1 MPKKQIYKELEKR
14 IQELEQAV
22 FKHKRNERALQED
35 LNKYRAVIDEIP
47 LLICSF
53 LPGGEIALVNT
64 AYCDYFD
71 KTLDELVGSNFLS
84 LIPDADQKTV
94 KDNISALTVELPTQS
109 HEHSVIAQNG
119 DIRWQHWTNRA
130 IFDNR
135 GRVVGY
141 QSIGEDITDRKLVEE
156 ALRESEE
163 LHRITLSNI
172 SDAVFITD
180 DAGVFTYICP
190 NVTHIFGYSYEEVSA
205 LENIEKLL
213 GINLFN
219 LEKFGP
225 SREITN
231 IECIIQDKSAVA
243 HILLV
248 NVKLVSIKG
257 GTVLYTCRDITD
269 RRRAEEALLES
280 EERYRQLFNN
290 ESDAVMIFDATSKR
304 FEDANPATLD
314 LLGYSKEEFLNIT
327 VNDISAEKDKTKAAV
342 ERIISGDPEG
352 KYILLRYFIKNDG
365 SIFPGEIYAGTYI
378 SNGRKKIIGAVRDIT
393 NRMRAEAAIRELSFS
408 LWSAQEK
415 ERKQI
420 ASELHDDFGQTLAF
434 LKIQIKNIQKKL
446 LKHQDE
452 LKEEC
457 ENSLKYADQLIEKVR
472 TLSHGLTPLS
482 LNHLGLTASLKS
494 LIEDFSKY
502 SCMNIQKDIANIDRL
517 FPPLAEI
524 TIYRIFQEIFTNIE
538 KHANTD
544 YVKIEVIKQDSSV
557 SFEIEDNGKGFDLE
571 KIEMNYLN
579 EKRLGLASM
588 KERVRMLGGRFKI
601 KSQLNE
607 GTKIYFMIPFEKTT
621 IMS

>member
-1 MPKKQIYKELEKR
+1 
-14 IQELEQAV
+14 V
-22 FKHKRNERALQED
+22 CAL
-35 LNKYRAVIDEIP
+35 
-47 LLICSF
+47 
-53 LPGGEIALVNT
+53 G
-64 AYCDYFD
+64 
-71 KTLDELVGSNFLS
+71 
-84 LIPDADQKTV
+84 
-94 KDNISALTVELPTQS
+94 
-109 HEHSVIAQNG
+109 
-119 DIRWQHWTNRA
+119 
-130 IFDNR
+130 
-135 GRVVGY
+135 
-141 QSIGEDITDRKLVEE
+141 
-156 ALRESEE
+156 
-163 LHRITLSNI
+163 
-172 SDAVFITD
+172 
-180 DAGVFTYICP
+180 
-190 NVTHIFGYSYEEVSA
+190 
-205 LENIEKLL
+205 NIEKLL

-219 LEKFGP
+219 LNKFGP
-225 SREITN
+225 SREIKN

-257 GTVLYTCRDITD
+257 GTVLYTCRDITE
-269 RRRAEEALLES
+269 RKRAEEALLES

-314 LLGYSKEEFLNIT
+314 LLGYSIEEFLNIT
-327 VNDISAEKDKTKAAV
+327 VNDISAEKNKTKTAV
-342 ERIISGDPEG
+342 KRIISGDSDG
-352 KYILLRYFIKNDG
+352 KYIPLRYFIKKDG
-365 SIFPGEIYAGTYI
+365 VIFPGEIYTGTFI

-393 NRMRAEAAIRELSFS
+393 NRMQAEETIRELSFS

-446 LKHQDE
+446 LKHQNE

-482 LNHLGLTASLKS
+482 LNHLGLTASLQS
-494 LIEDFSKY
+494 MIEDFSKY
-502 SCMNIQKDIANIDRL
+502 SNLKIQKDIANIDRL

-538 KHANTD
+538 KHANSD
-544 YVKIEVIKQDSSV
+544 YVKVEVKKQDSSV
-557 SFEIEDNGKGFDLE
+557 SFGIEDNGKGFDLE

-579 EKRLGLASM
+579 EKRFGLASM

-607 GTKIYFMIPFEKTT
+607 GTKIYFMIPSEKTT